1 MRTHVLTVK
10 DRGISTDDRL
20 LYKNTANEDEVSL
33 ELDGEWDGLTTVLT
47 FKGAGATVSPAKN
60 EDGTYTVP
68 HEVLTKAGEVEVWAE
83 GADASGKVLAH
94 AVMGEPFVV
103 LETQAGDAG
112 AEPSYTSIAQAVDA
126 ANAAT
131 AKANAAAESAN
142 SAAGDAEQSATAA
155 NESAEKAAQATAKA
169 LESRVTSATAE
180 TLEPGSQATAA
191 LVPSDGAQRLELGI
205 PRGEKGDKGEKG
217 EKGEVGATPSV
228 SASAT
233 VGAATG
239 TPSVT
244 LTKGGTDEEPSFAFA
259 FDGLKGETGPQG
271 PKGEAAVTIIAPL
284 SASPAPTSGSDSSLA
299 AGRGA
304 TASGDYSTA
313 SGNYSTASGNGST
326 ASGDG
331 STASGDGST
340 ASGNHSTASGNYSTA
355 SGDGSTASGDY
366 STASGDHSTAVPS
379 QSVALGRAS
388 TVQQQADAD
397 LDDPSL
403 GTLET
408 SLSVSVGSWSLVPG
422 GVTDA
427 VSVGN
432 SGTASVVRYRPR
444 VNADTGWKP
453 ATSAPYFV
461 KETVNVPAAYQNLKR
476 RIINVKDPSGDYD
489 AVNLRTLNA
498 RLETATQEATV
509 SANPVA
515 AQSMDGTVRSTATAD
530 EAKKLFAALATVSPL
545 SQAYA
550 TFTRDGKTCMGTLA
564 YYETDGSTYTAR
576 FGDGNGGE
584 VVATATEGEDS
595 FSGSITAAA
604 SVSGASVVVVEP
616 AGTSQASMMELEQ
629 PDFVTDE
636 YFEPTITRD
645 GETYTLAE
653 YHEKFEAPCEK
664 ATEGEE

>member
-1 MRTHVLTVK
+1 M
-10 DRGISTDDRL
+10 
-20 LYKNTANEDEVSL
+20 N
-33 ELDGEWDGLTTVLT
+33 
-47 FKGAGATVSPAKN
+47 
-60 EDGTYTVP
+60 
-68 HEVLTKAGEVEVWAE
+68 
-83 GADASGKVLAH
+83 
-94 AVMGEPFVV
+94 
-103 LETQAGDAG
+103 DAG
-112 AEPSYTSIAQAVDA
+112 L
-126 ANAAT
+126 
-131 AKANAAAESAN
+131 
-142 SAAGDAEQSATAA
+142 AGFT
-155 NESAEKAAQATAKA
+155 
-169 LESRVTSATAE
+169 
-180 TLEPGSQATAA
+180 
-191 LVPSDGAQRLELGI
+191 
-205 PRGEKGDKGEKG
+205 
-217 EKGEVGATPSV
+217 
-228 SASAT
+228 
-233 VGAATG
+233 
-239 TPSVT
+239 
-244 LTKGGTDEEPSFAFA
+244 
-259 FDGLKGETGPQG
+259 
-271 PKGEAAVTIIAPL
+271 
-284 SASPAPTSGSDSSLA
+284 
-299 AGRGA
+299 
-304 TASGDYSTA
+304 
-313 SGNYSTASGNGST
+313 
-326 ASGDG
+326 
-331 STASGDGST
+331 
-340 ASGNHSTASGNYSTA
+340 
-355 SGDGSTASGDY
+355 
-366 STASGDHSTAVPS
+366 
-379 QSVALGRAS
+379 
-388 TVQQQADAD
+388 
-397 LDDPSL
+397 
-403 GTLET
+403 T
-408 SLSVSVGSWSLVPG
+408 SLSAAIGAYSAVRG

-432 SGTASVVRYRPR
+432 DGVASYRRFSPR
-444 VNADTGWKP
+444 RDASTGWKN
-453 ATSAPYFV
+453 ATEAPFFV
-461 KETVNVPAAYQNLKR
+461 GTTINVPSPYQNLKR